1 MKLVLSLV
9 FPLVT
14 ALACGASSDRVEAK
28 PDAPQ
33 DPALIARFTTV
44 IWPTILNYRHYG
56 QGDPQSP
63 PGPDSEMAKFNS
75 VVDSANQAGAVKIQA
90 QGIGELLN
98 TRGVSTGETDHIAL
112 AAATIS
118 SLSAGDAS
126 VIACYTYN
134 FTARSEWP
142 HTNDHPVPGVSEVT
156 FALHKGD
163 DWLVR
168 NISNDHAV
176 PGCGTAD

>member
-1 MKLVLSLV
+1 MKLVLSLAI
-9 FPLVT
+9 PLVT
-14 ALACGASSDRVEAK
+14 ALAFGASSDPAEAK

-33 DPALIARFTTV
+33 DPALIARFTNV

-63 PGPDSEMAKFNS
+63 PGPGSDMAKFNS
-75 VVDSANQAGAVKIQA
+75 VVDVANQTGAVKIEA

-112 AAATIS
+112 AVATIS
-118 SLSAGDAS
+118 SLAAGDAR
-126 VIACYTYN
+126 VIACYTYD

-142 HTNDHPVPGVSEVT
+142 HTNDHPVPGASEVT
-156 FALHKGD
+156 FTLHKDD

-168 NISNDHAV
+168 KISNDHAV